1 MKITIFGA
9 TGGTGRHLVEQASA
23 AGHDVTA
30 VVRDAARLAPA
41 AGLTVVTADVMDQ
54 DAIAP
59 AIAGRDAV
67 LTAIG
72 PAGRGPTTVQ
82 TDSTAAIVAAMRQT
96 GVRRLVC
103 VSNSGMHTDGDGPFT
118 KALVKPMLRRMLRH
132 GFADMRGMEDLVA
145 AADLDWT
152 VIRPPR
158 LTNGKA
164 TATYRTEVGRNV
176 RGAIQVSRADVAA
189 CVLRSLTEPSW
200 VRAAVSVAS

>member
-9 TGGTGRHLVEQASA
+9 TGGTGRHVVEQAGA

-30 VVRDAARLAPA
+30 VVRDAARLAPGA
-41 AGLTVVTADVMDQ
+41 DLTVVTADVMDP

-72 PAGRGPTTVQ
+72 AAGRGPTTVQ

-118 KALVKPMLRRMLRH
+118 KALVKPLLRRVLRH
-132 GFADMRGMEDLVA
+132 GFSDMRGMEDLVTA
-145 AADLDWT
+145 TDLEWT
-152 VIRPPR
+152 IVRPPR
-158 LTNGKA
+158 LTNGRA
-164 TATYRTEVGRNV
+164 TGAYRTEVGRNV
-176 RGAIQVSRADVAA
+176 RGGMQVSRADLAD

-200 VRAAVSVAS
+200 SRATVSVAS

>member
-9 TGGTGRHLVEQASA
+9 TGGTGRHLIEQACA

-30 VVRDAARLAPA
+30 VVRDAARLAP
-41 AGLTVVTADVMDQ
+41 GEHLTVVEADVMDP
-54 DAIAP
+54 DAIASS
-59 AIAGRDAV
+59 IAGRDAV

-72 PAGRGPTTVQ
+72 PNGRGPTTVQ
-82 TDSTAAIVAAMRQT
+82 TDSTTAIIAAMNET

-103 VSNSGMHTDGDGPFT
+103 VSNSGMHTDGDGRLT
-118 KALVKPMLRRMLRH
+118 KALVKPLLRRLLRH

-145 AADLDWT
+145 VSGLDWT
-152 VIRPPR
+152 VVRPPR

-164 TATYRTEVGRNV
+164 TGSYRTEVGRNV
-176 RGAIQVSRADVAA
+176 RGGIQVSRADTAA
-189 CVLRSLTEPSW
+189 CVLRSLSEPGW